1 MSDSL
6 WPHELHSPW
15 NSPGQNTGVGSL
27 SLLQGIFP
35 TQGSNPVLLHCRRV
49 LYQLNQ
55 EGSPRI
61 MEWVAYPFSTESSQP
76 RNRTRVSFIAGRFFT
91 NWAMRESPAGSREP
105 KRQIDTAPS
114 SPGLICRQMQN
125 SQNANNESKVVRILK
140 SFPSRSG
147 MNLNLWMQTYKLIFK
162 ICFEKESLS
171 YLLLSISFFRI
182 PVITVIFRWRG
193 DECKSVL
200 CPYTEGKAG

>member
-1 MSDSL
+1 M
-6 WPHELHSPW
+6 
-15 NSPGQNTGVGSL
+15 GSL
-27 SLLQGIFP
+27 SFLQGMFP
-35 TQGSNPVLLHCRRV
+35 TQGSNPVLHCRWV

-61 MEWVAYPFSTESSQP
+61 LEWVAYPFSTESSQP

-91 NWAMRESPAGSREP
+91 NWAMRESPTGSREP

-140 SFPSRSG
+140 SFPSPSG

-182 PVITVIFRWRG
+182 PMITVIFR
-193 DECKSVL
+193 
-200 CPYTEGKAG
+200 

>member
-1 MSDSL
+1 MKNIMCSFQNGSLYKQMWKVKVAESCPTLCDSL
-6 WPHELHSPW
+6 
-15 NSPGQNTGVGSL
+15 GI
-27 SLLQGIFP
+27 LQA
-35 TQGSNPVLLHCRRV
+35 
-49 LYQLNQ
+49 
-55 EGSPRI
+55 RI
-61 MEWVAYPFSTESSQP
+61 LEWVAYPFSTESSQP
-76 RNRTRVSFIAGRFFT
+76 RNRTRVSFIAGRFFA

-140 SFPSRSG
+140 SFPSPSG
-147 MNLNLWMQTYKLIFK
+147 MNLNLWKQTYKLIFK

-182 PVITVIFRWRG
+182 PIITVIFR
-193 DECKSVL
+193 
-200 CPYTEGKAG
+200 